1 MSADLLVA
9 FAPAVGGAGLA
20 VTVISYVRWLCK
32 REDSREPLDNETRH
46 LNHELVDVRSSVFK
60 ANELVATLCVTCDK
74 QFPPSL
80 WEAKISAEL
89 AALEKPKP
97 KTDTAYVT
105 VEPMITDFAG
115 EIVKHTTNAILD
127 YQNKFLGPDPEPTSS
142 WTYQRFR
149 QYGWYI
155 EDIRDMNLGD
165 GPGGLVSVVL
175 AKADKRFMFPMS
187 RGHYVEWH
195 SR

>member
-1 MSADLLVA
+1 MTDWIVA
-9 FAPAVGGAGLA
+9 LAGPTGGIAVAA
-20 VTVISYVRWLCK
+20 MVISYVRWSCK
-32 REDSREPLDNETRH
+32 RDDAREPLDNETRH
-46 LNHELVDVRSSVFK
+46 LSHELVDVRSDVF
-60 ANELVATLCVTCDK
+60 APNELVATLCVTCDK
-74 QFPPSL
+74 QFPPRL
-80 WEAKISAEL
+80 WESKISAEL
-89 AALEKPKP
+89 AELEKP

-105 VEPMITDFAG
+105 VEPMITNFAG
-115 EIVKHTTNAILD
+115 EIVKHTTDAILD
-127 YQNKFLGPDPEPTSS
+127 YQKKFLLGPDPEPTSS